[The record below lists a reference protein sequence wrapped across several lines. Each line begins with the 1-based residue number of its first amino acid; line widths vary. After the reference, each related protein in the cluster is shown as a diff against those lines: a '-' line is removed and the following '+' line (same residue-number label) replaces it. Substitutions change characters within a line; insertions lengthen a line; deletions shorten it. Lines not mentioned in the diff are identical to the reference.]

1 MNYAELIEFY
11 NEPILIGRPD
21 ADKYLIMAAQMMAEE
36 ENNMLLRRHKPK
48 TNNYSELLELY
59 MTPVPAVREEEE
71 PITKSKETDMA
82 IKCELCG
89 KTLGYY
95 DHQECGRPLV
105 NGVVCKECKVKCRNY
120 EDDLKAKMPD
130 SIRYWPYPSDVED
143 D

>member
-71 PITKSKETDMA
+71 PKIIVKEEEMKTCA
-82 IKCELCG
+82 LCG
-89 KTLGYY
+89 KPFGPY
-95 DHQECGRPLV
+95 DKKEWGQPLI
-105 NGVVCKECKVKCRNY
+105 NDWVCERCKVDCRNR
-120 EDDLKAKMPD
+120 EDEIKRTYPD

-143 D
+143 E